1 MAEQRHARGR
11 LEAARNE
18 QTPQALARL
27 AIVGLFIVLWG
38 FLWAA
43 RIPMPLPFLLVLC
56 AEAAFFVAYLRLV
69 RLLRSERMI
78 RLAHYFMLASEIVFH
93 TTMVYFLGGVTWLGS
108 FAYVF
113 GLIFT
118 NTFLDL
124 RRGFFY
130 TAGAASSFAAL
141 ALLDATG
148 AIPHYTFLDQDA
160 RRYEDARFVTTT
172 IIGGV
177 GVFFSTYLW
186 INWVGHQIRRERDS
200 AVSMQEKLE
209 RAHQAVERVNAQL
222 EERVRERTAAL
233 EQANGA
239 LSVSEELL
247 KSTIEST
254 ADGILVVDSGGR
266 VAFANRRFAG
276 MWGIPD
282 ALIEAGDDDALI
294 AYVLSQVVDP
304 EQWLA
309 KVRELYGSG
318 AESLDSVAFIDG
330 REFERYSR
338 PLIKDGAVAGRV
350 WSFRDVTQ
358 RKRAEEELRRS
369 VTNFR
374 LLFADNPHPMFV
386 MERGTDRFLEVNE
399 AAVAHYGYAREQFL
413 RMSAHEIRTEANGHG
428 AAQGQPA
435 EGEQRPER
443 HRLADGR
450 VVDVLLLEHSLTFD
464 ERDAVLVVAQDITE
478 QKRAD
483 EERAQ
488 LIAIIEAT
496 TDFVSIAD
504 AAGQQIYLNSAGRRM
519 LGLSD
524 ERDITRTSVLERCP
538 EWARRLLERE
548 VIPSAARD
556 GVWVGE
562 SAYLS
567 PDGIEVPLSQV
578 TLAHKSA
585 DGRIERF
592 STIARDISER
602 KRFEEQLIHLAN
614 HDPLTSL
621 FNRRRFDEEVE
632 RQLQEAARYG
642 VRGALLFMDLDQ
654 FKDVNDSRGHRAGDE
669 LLTGLA
675 SLLRERLRRT
685 DVVARLGG
693 DEFAVLLP
701 HTEPD
706 QARGIAAELLDAIR
720 NYTFMVGGSPLRIS
734 ASIGIA
740 LFPEHGATAGELLSH
755 ADLAMYRAKDDGR
768 NRFNVFAPGVDWQ
781 AQIESRI
788 GWYQRIREA
797 LEHDLFVLHAQPIL
811 DLASGA
817 ITQYEL
823 LLRMT
828 DGSELVLPGAFLET
842 AERTGLIQD
851 IDRWVVK
858 RAIGLLA
865 HEQAAGSDVRLEVN
879 LSGKAFAD
887 PELLPMIQTELRATS
902 IDPSRLVLEVTE
914 TAAIANIDEAQK
926 FLRTL
931 RGMGCGFAL
940 DDFGV
945 GFSSFSHLKHL
956 PVDYLK
962 IDGSFIRD
970 LSHNTVDQ
978 HLVRAIVGVARG
990 LGKQTIA
997 EFVADEATLRLLREY
1012 GVDYGQGFHIA
1023 RPAPLASMLEKKAA

>member
-1 MAEQRHARGR
+1 MAVESQAPSR
-11 LEAARNE
+11 LDAARRE
-18 QTPQALARL
+18 QTPQAVARL

-38 FLWAA
+38 CLWVA
-43 RIPMPLPFLLVLC
+43 RIPMPLPFLIVLGL
-56 AEAAFFVAYLRLV
+56 EGGFFVLYLRLV
-69 RLLRSERMI
+69 RLLNSERLI
-78 RLAHYFMLASEIVFH
+78 GAAHYSMLAAEILFH
-93 TTMVYFLGGVTWLGS
+93 TAMVYFLGGITWLGS

-130 TAGAASSFAAL
+130 TAGAASSFVAL
-141 ALLDATG
+141 ALLEGTG
-148 AIPHYTFLDQDA
+148 AIPHYTFLDQGSL
-160 RRYEDARFVTTT
+160 RYEDPRFVTTT

-200 AVSMQEKLE
+200 AVDAQEKLQ
-209 RAHQAVERVNAQL
+209 RAHAAVERVNAQL
-222 EERVRERTAAL
+222 EERVRERTVAL
-233 EQANGA
+233 VQANSA
-239 LSVSEELL
+239 LRGSEELL

-254 ADGILVVDSGGR
+254 ADGILVVDSNGR
-266 VAFANRRFAG
+266 VAFANRRFAE
-276 MWGIPD
+276 MWDIPD
-282 ALIEAGDDDALI
+282 DLIAARDDAALIEF
-294 AYVLSQVVDP
+294 VLSQIVDP

-309 KVRELYGSG
+309 KVRELYASE
-318 AESLDSVAFIDG
+318 AESLDSIAFIDG

-338 PLIKDGAVAGRV
+338 PLLREGVIDGRV
-350 WSFRDVTQ
+350 WSFRDVTS
-358 RKRAEEELRRS
+358 RKEAEEALKRS
-369 VTNFR
+369 VQNFR

-386 MERGTDRFLEVNE
+386 FECGTNRFLEVNE
-399 AAVAHYGYAREQFL
+399 AAIAHYGYSRDEFL
-413 RMSAHEIRTEANGHG
+413 RMTEDDVRADG
-428 AAQGQPA
+428 AAPA
-435 EGEQRPER
+435 ERETPDAGQR
-443 HRLADGR
+443 HRLQDGR
-450 VVDVLLLEHSLTFD
+450 IVDVLLLQHDLTFD
-464 ERDAVLVVAQDITE
+464 GRDAVLVVAHDITE

-488 LIAIIEAT
+488 MIALIEAT
-496 TDFVSIAD
+496 TDLVSIIDATGRRLYMN
-504 AAGQQIYLNSAGRRM
+504 AAGRHM
-519 LGLSD
+519 LGIPSD
-524 ERDITRTSVLERCP
+524 SVPDTTTWEQRP
-538 EWARRLLERE
+538 DWARTVIEKE
-548 VIPSAARD
+548 VTPALAQH

-562 SAYLS
+562 LAYLS
-567 PDGIEVPLSQV
+567 PDGREIPVSQV
-578 TLAHKSA
+578 TLAHKGP
-585 DGRIERF
+585 DGKIERY

-602 KRFEEQLIHLAN
+602 KRFEDQLIHLAN

-632 RQLQEAARYG
+632 RQLNEAQRYG
-642 VRGALLFMDLDQ
+642 VEGALLFMDLDQ
-654 FKDVNDSRGHRAGDE
+654 FKDVNDSRGHRSGDE

-693 DEFAVLLP
+693 DEFAILLP
-701 HTEPD
+701 HTDAE
-706 QARGIAAELLDAIR
+706 QARAIAGELLDAIR
-720 NYTFMVGGSPLRIS
+720 NFTFMVGGSPLRIS

-740 LFPEHGATAGELLSH
+740 LFPEHGTTAGELLSR

-768 NRFNVFAPGVDWQ
+768 NRFNMFAPGADWQ

-811 DLASGA
+811 DLARGE

-828 DGSELVLPGAFLET
+828 DGSELVLPGAFLDT

-858 RAIGLLA
+858 RAISLLA
-865 HEQAAGSDVRLEVN
+865 DPGAASGDIRLEVN

-887 PELLPMIQTELRATS
+887 GELLPMIQRELREAK
-902 IDPSRLVLEVTE
+902 IDPARLVLEVTE

-970 LSHNTVDQ
+970 LSHNTIDQ

-990 LGKQTIA
+990 LGKRTIA
-997 EFVADEATLRLLREY
+997 EFVADEETLQLLREY

-1023 RPAPLASMLEKKAA
+1023 EPAPLPAVISRKAA